1 MFKFKRKYNDFIP
14 SSEERKMIANSLKDV
29 VNGNVLTKKAF
40 TDELPFIAL
49 LALLGLFY
57 IANSYY
63 YTKEYRKMIKLEK
76 EVKELR
82 IESLTLASDFMK
94 MSKQSEVIKQ
104 IKKENLNLEEAVTPP
119 YKIYLKKD
127 EE

>member
-1 MFKFKRKYNDFIP
+1 MFKFTKKYNDFIP
-14 SSEERKMIANSLKDV
+14 SGEERKIIKKSLTDV
-29 VNGNVLTKKAF
+29 MNGNILTKKAF
-40 TDELPFIAL
+40 TRELPFLML
-49 LALLGLFY
+49 LAGLGLIY
-57 IANSYY
+57 IANGYY
-63 YTKEYRKMIKLEK
+63 YTKTYRKMVALEK

-104 IKKENLNLEEAVTPP
+104 MRKENLNLEEAVTPP

-127 EE
+127 GE